1 MDDGDPEATVVVV
14 AGWFLN
20 EKRGADVVTV
30 DVATAAAEIE
40 EINKFDQIPRRNDF
54 KF

>member
-1 MDDGDPEATVVVV
+1 MDDGDPEAAVVVV
-14 AGWFLN
+14 AGWFLK

-30 DVATAAAEIE
+30 DVAAAEIE
-40 EINKFDQIPRRNDF
+40 EINKFDQILRRDGL